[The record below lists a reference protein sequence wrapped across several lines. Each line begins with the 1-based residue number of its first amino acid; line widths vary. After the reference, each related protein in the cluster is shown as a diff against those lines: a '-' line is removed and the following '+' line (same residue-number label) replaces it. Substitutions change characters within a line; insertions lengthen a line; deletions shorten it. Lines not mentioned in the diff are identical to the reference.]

1 METVVLCPGCG
12 QENPADR
19 EYCLACRSALERGAL
34 VTEEEARLYWLRR
47 LADLRRRKFVQWSFW
62 GIIAVAVGLY
72 LYLEVI
78 NPVRVGPPAS
88 TIGVS
93 SEPGDWPML
102 GRGPTHAGFA
112 GDANLVPEGRVVWR
126 LETEKPFLSSPA
138 VVDGIL
144 YASTGD
150 WRVVALDTET
160 GDLIWEHPVTGPV
173 DSSPT
178 VADSFVYVGLR
189 DGRLLALDRSDGSLQ
204 WEFDTDEPIYSSPTV
219 HEGILYLG
227 SSSRRMFSL
236 DAVTGEQRWEYR
248 SKGRVTEGAA
258 IHSDVIAFNVQNQR
272 VYILDLATGRHRLD
286 MRTSDTWGAPSI
298 DEDFVYVADSRGVL
312 RAIDWSQRDLPF
324 EKTARFI
331 RAQLFF
337 WGFVNTL
344 PPHKG
349 FTWAYFDRGGRMV
362 GTPALGFDMVYVGSD
377 AGTLHAVDRSNGE
390 GRWRFDAEGDISTSP
405 SISGTTVYVGD
416 ENGILYGVDALTGE
430 QVWRFEV
437 DSRIV
442 STPVLANGMVFV
454 ATKGGTLYAIR

>member
-19 EYCLACRSALERGAL
+19 EYCLACRSGLERGDR
-34 VTEEEARLYWLRR
+34 VTEEDARLYWLRR
-47 LADLRRRKFVQWSFW
+47 LTDLRRRRIVRW
-62 GIIAVAVGLY
+62 GVWAIIAVAVGLY

-93 SEPGDWPML
+93 AAPGDWPMFA
-102 GRGPTHAGFA
+102 RGPTHAGFA
-112 GDANLVPEGRVVWR
+112 GDTNFVPDGTVKWR
-126 LETEKPFLSSPA
+126 LETDKPFHSSPA
-138 VVDGIL
+138 VVDGTL

-150 WRVVALDTET
+150 WRVVALDTKT
-160 GDLIWEHPVTGPV
+160 GELKWEHHVTGPV
-173 DSSPT
+173 NSSPAVT
-178 VADSFVYVGLR
+178 DSFVYVGLR
-189 DGRLLALDRSDGSLQ
+189 DGRLLALDRADGSLQ
-204 WEFDTDEPIYSSPTV
+204 WEFDTDEPVYSSPTV

-248 SKGRVTEGAA
+248 SKGRVTSGAA
-258 IHSDVIAFNVQNQR
+258 IHLDVIAFNAQNQR

-312 RAIDWSQRDLPF
+312 RAIDWSQRELPF

-349 FTWAYFDRGGRMV
+349 FRWAYFKRGARFID
-362 GTPALGFDMVYVGSD
+362 TPALGFDMVYIGSD
-377 AGTLHAVDRSNGE
+377 AGILHAVDRTNGE
-390 GRWRFDAEGDISTSP
+390 VRWTFNTKGSISTSP
-405 SISGTTVYVGD
+405 SISGSTVYVGD
-416 ENGILYGVDALTGE
+416 ESGTVYGVDALTGE
-430 QVWRFEV
+430 SVWSFEA
-437 DSRIV
+437 DSKII
-442 STPVLANGMVFV
+442 STPVVANNMVFV
-454 ATKGGTLYAIR
+454 ATEGGTLYAIQ

>member
-19 EYCLACRSALERGAL
+19 EYCLACRSGLERGDR
-34 VTEEEARLYWLRR
+34 VTEEAARLYWLRR
-47 LADLRRRKFVQWSFW
+47 LTDLRRRRIVRW
-62 GIIAVAVGLY
+62 GVWAIIAVAVGLY

-93 SEPGDWPML
+93 AAPGDWPMFA
-102 GRGPTHAGFA
+102 RGPTHAGFA
-112 GDANLVPEGRVVWR
+112 GDTNFVPEGTVKWR
-126 LETEKPFLSSPA
+126 LETDKPFHSSPA
-138 VVDGIL
+138 VVDGTL

-150 WRVVALDTET
+150 WRVVALDTKT
-160 GDLIWEHPVTGPV
+160 GELKWEHHVTGPV
-173 DSSPT
+173 DSSPAVT
-178 VADSFVYVGLR
+178 DSFVYVGLR
-189 DGRLLALDRSDGSLQ
+189 DGRLLALDRADGSLQ
-204 WEFDTDEPIYSSPTV
+204 WEFDTDEPVYSSPTV

-248 SKGRVTEGAA
+248 SKGRVTSGAA
-258 IHSDVIAFNVQNQR
+258 IHLDVIAFNAQNQR

-312 RAIDWSQRDLPF
+312 RAIDWSQRELPF

-337 WGFVNTL
+337 WCRVVVEYGSTKRESSSSGPASNFRREEPGHRHGVWPAGALSTDTEAASS
-344 PPHKG
+344 HR
-349 FTWAYFDRGGRMV
+349 DGGPGPFGCV
-362 GTPALGFDMVYVGSD
+362 
-377 AGTLHAVDRSNGE
+377 
-390 GRWRFDAEGDISTSP
+390 
-405 SISGTTVYVGD
+405 
-416 ENGILYGVDALTGE
+416 
-430 QVWRFEV
+430 
-437 DSRIV
+437 
-442 STPVLANGMVFV
+442 
-454 ATKGGTLYAIR
+454 